1 MSLDE
6 LDAML
11 AKRRYRGGGALPT
24 VIALILT
31 DLFAILGSFGTGFFI
46 INCIDAD
53 IIDFKSFVTYWPYL
67 PCFLVV
73 FAVASLYP
81 GLSLAPAEE
90 LKRFTLTSLLGH
102 AGIILSMWIQGHRL
116 DAYSIAFALSWIIS
130 VPAFTVCRAIVRAL
144 CKNSSWWGMPVVVF
158 GAGKTGKAVVDRLIA
173 RPAMGYKPVV
183 ILDDDPEREGEYH
196 GVPILCGTE
205 LGPEIADR
213 CGIDTAIVAMPGVE
227 RDRLAAIIAD
237 KVGKFQDYILVPDYI
252 GMTSIWISVRD
263 FDGILG
269 LYTSQRL
276 LKKSNVAV
284 KRVIDVALCLIGGLI
299 LSPFLLLACLLI
311 KLDSRGPAFYGHGRL
326 GLNGEPF
333 VAWKFRTMV
342 RDSDAALEKILA
354 SDPEKRLEWE
364 ANHKLR
370 DDPRITRMGRFLRRT
385 SLDELPQI
393 WNVIKGEMSLIGPR
407 PIVEAEVPKYGIHY
421 KLFSSVKPGMSGLW
435 QVSGRSDID
444 YAERVALDVYY
455 IQSWSLWL
463 DIHILFRTVAVVL
476 WGRGAY

>member
-1 MSLDE
+1 
-6 LDAML
+6 
-11 AKRRYRGGGALPT
+11 
-24 VIALILT
+24 
-31 DLFAILGSFGTGFFI
+31 
-46 INCIDAD
+46 
-53 IIDFKSFVTYWPYL
+53 
-67 PCFLVV
+67 
-73 FAVASLYP
+73 
-81 GLSLAPAEE
+81 
-90 LKRFTLTSLLGH
+90 
-102 AGIILSMWIQGHRL
+102 
-116 DAYSIAFALSWIIS
+116 
-130 VPAFTVCRAIVRAL
+130 
-144 CKNSSWWGMPVVVF
+144 
-158 GAGKTGKAVVDRLIA
+158 
-173 RPAMGYKPVV
+173 
-183 ILDDDPEREGEYH
+183 
-196 GVPILCGTE
+196 
-205 LGPEIADR
+205 
-213 CGIDTAIVAMPGVE
+213 
-227 RDRLAAIIAD
+227 
-237 KVGKFQDYILVPDYI
+237 VPDYI